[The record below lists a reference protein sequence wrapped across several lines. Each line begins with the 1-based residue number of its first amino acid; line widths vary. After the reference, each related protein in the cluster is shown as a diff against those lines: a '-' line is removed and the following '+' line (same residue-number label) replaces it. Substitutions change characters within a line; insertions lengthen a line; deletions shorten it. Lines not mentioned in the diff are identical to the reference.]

1 MAEQDDCMVVINSLM
16 DQMHERILK
25 NEILGK
31 IRLGSEQENSHLIE
45 QYGGTTVELGI
56 RIVDAYKCLDKL
68 VVRLQ
73 NKSQKE

>member
-1 MAEQDDCMVVINSLM
+1 MAEQSDCLVVISGLM
-16 DQMHERILK
+16 DQMRERILN

-31 IRLGSEQENSHLIE
+31 IHMGSEQENSHLIE

-56 RIVDAYKCLDKL
+56 RIIDAYRCLDKL

-73 NKSQKE
+73 NKSQKI